1 MAYNPFNIFRR
12 NQKIIFAV
20 LTIFIMFMFT
30 LSSGVMGGD
39 FFDWFPRWLA
49 GKSKKGEVMCTIDGS
64 KVYESELTQLRF
76 DRVMANRF
84 MNLAST
90 ESQQLII
97 GEALA
102 MRPRLSPQGQQ
113 TLSQFERMA
122 VDPNMAP
129 FLAQFFT
136 SQLRSM
142 LDSPVATSEDKAAA
156 RLLFAGITMAQAR
169 GAAGPD
175 HYFVN
180 LPNQTNRDLVNFLL
194 WRKKADQLGI
204 KLTTDHVKRLIHGEF
219 MGYFQPTSEVAVRKY
234 LQQNMA
240 NFNLNRCIDA
250 IGEELRVRMAQ
261 VAVLGPVALGGRTDL
276 TYGGFPMFATSYEA
290 FDFYREQCSPTT
302 YGAIPVPAVNFVSQV
317 PEPNEG
323 DGKIRAE
330 LIALYDKYKND
341 EPNLGRESPGL
352 KDPRKIKVEW
362 FSVSGTEPYYV
373 KLAEEQL
380 QQGELHAKV
389 GSMLTVPILGAS
401 PMVMASATAPLTVK
415 EPLLLAAYDRVIQEH
430 QFAIQ
435 DRYGSASATLSRL
448 MSSSVVRP
456 GVLVGAAGHSAG
468 QALAFGHPLAALA
481 GTATAPLAYELR
493 DRVRAGVP
501 AVLLAL
507 GSIPAVKTD
516 VLGLSIGHPVPGPL
530 PGPALF
536 ANLMGAEV
544 AYEMMLP
551 KPLPIDA
558 VKPELMKNLIASTAK
573 NIAFGEP
580 VNPNNPGPPTPP
592 KKGDLQTFID
602 EVNKLSENG
611 KVRPSD
617 KDKFAA
623 LQKYITEFAVK
634 RGIPISGNRAPLSEW
649 QLEGDPGLAALVT
662 AQKESLK
669 RSPHQQQ
676 ADYVPFAN
684 RFFWEEGDRRKPVSG
699 VYKADFYPEQR
710 PQFRDPT
717 REETKPQYVIW
728 RTEEVPAKVPA
739 SFNDALPAV
748 KAVWKHQKARDL
760 AKARAEKLAE
770 TIRAGTASSEAT
782 VISLLLDQSSQ
793 LESEFAQ
800 DPAAR
805 DRIRSF
811 HIQGV
816 CPLTTVASPTS
827 FNGLIPS
834 FAGTPPGQMHEFR
847 FPPSENVKYPSRE
860 MGQKLLDERTKPV
873 KTVLVLTDEPKDIYF
888 VTTLMKREE
897 KQSYEFQNLLRQD
910 ATGNQRIVL
919 SSYIGHGRD
928 KTFASV
934 MGLLKKEFQYEETEE
949 QKKKLDERR
958 GGD

>member
-12 NQKIIFAV
+12 NQKAIFAV
-20 LTIFIMFMFT
+20 VTVFIMFTFV
-30 LSSGVMGGD
+30 LSSGLGGGAD
-39 FFDWFPRWLA
+39 FFDWLPRWL
-49 GKSKKGEVMCTIDGS
+49 GQKSKKGDVMCSIDES

-113 TLSQFERMA
+113 ILSQFERMA
-122 VDPNMAP
+122 MDPNMAP

-156 RLLFAGITMAQAR
+156 RLLFAGLTMAQAR

-204 KLTTDHVKRLIHGEF
+204 KLTTDHVKKLIHSEF
-219 MGYFQPTSEVAVRKY
+219 MGYFQPSSEVAVRKY

-240 NFNLNRCIDA
+240 NFNLNRCIEA

-261 VAVLGPVALGGRTDL
+261 VAVLGPDFYGHRSSMTFGG
-276 TYGGFPMFATSYEA
+276 YPMFATSYEA

-302 YGAIPVPAVNFVSQV
+302 YGAIPVPAINFLSQV
-317 PEPNEG
+317 PEPDESNST
-323 DGKIRAE
+323 IRSE
-330 LIALYDKYKND
+330 LVALYDKHKND

-352 KDPRKIKVEW
+352 KEPRKIKVEW
-362 FSVSGTEPYYV
+362 LSVSGAEPYYV

-380 QQGELHAKV
+380 QQGELHAKI
-389 GSMLTVPILGAS
+389 GSMLTVPLLSAS

-415 EPLLLAAYDRVIQEH
+415 EPLLLAAYDKVIQDH
-430 QFAIQ
+430 KFSLS
-435 DRYGSASATLSRL
+435 DRYASPSVMLGVL
-448 MSSSVVRP
+448 DSSVVRP
-456 GVLVGAAGHSAG
+456 GVLVGSAGHSAG

-493 DRVRAGVP
+493 DRVKAGVP

-516 VLGLSIGHPVPGPL
+516 ILGLSIGHPVPGPL

-536 ANLMGAEV
+536 ANLMGAHV

-558 VKPELMKNLIASTAK
+558 VKPELTKNLIASTAK

-580 VNPNNPGPPTPP
+580 VNPNRPGPPTPP

-602 EVNKLSENG
+602 EVNKLSDNG

-617 KDKFAA
+617 KEKFAA

-634 RGIPISGNRAPLSEW
+634 RGIPISGNRTPLSEW
-649 QLEGDPGLAALVT
+649 QLEGDPGLAPLLT

-699 VYKADFYPEQR
+699 VYRADFYPEQR

-728 RTEEVPAKVPA
+728 RTEEVPAKVPP
-739 SFNDALPAV
+739 SFSDALPAV
-748 KAVWKHQKARDL
+748 KAVWKHLKARDL
-760 AKARAEKLAE
+760 AKKRADELAKAIE
-770 TIRAGTASSEAT
+770 AASASSEAT

-793 LESEFAQ
+793 LESEFAK

-805 DRIRSF
+805 DRIKPF

-816 CPLTTVASPTS
+816 CPLTTVGSPTA

-834 FAGTPPGQMHEFR
+834 FAGPPPGQMHEFR
-847 FPPSENVKYPSRE
+847 FPPSENVKFPARE

-888 VTTLMKREE
+888 VTTLMKRDE
-897 KQSYEFQNLLRQD
+897 KQSWEFQNLLRQD

-934 MGLLKKEFQYEETEE
+934 MGLLKKEFKYEETEE